1 MTETDEQVREK
12 HREIYKDVRPLNKDD
27 FSKPTKDQKKDLN
40 KQEAR
45 DGKIVVVKKE
55 EEKLPTLT
63 TYKYSKNG
71 KGELYESVL
80 IGGQPC
86 FITYNHNTSK
96 VEICPGIQEKFRI
109 LYPAEPS
116 DYSYPPYEFD
126 TKEEL
131 ELVYL
136 AANKQNLDT
145 LLSKSKSIVSKFN
158 DQDQHKLT
166 SIASDVVWSYFQDRF
181 ATTRYEVLTGGVG
194 SGKSALAATYG
205 AIGYR
210 PVNTTN
216 PTAAVIYRLLGN
228 IEPGQC
234 TMILEEAEKI
244 DQIYE
249 LMAVLKTGYTRDGK
263 VDRTNP
269 NTLKPEFFNS
279 YCFKIIVAER
289 SPNQESG
296 KGVVDRSFVHSCFK
310 GYPTYDIK
318 EILNP
323 TNTGGPEH
331 QKFRKELEDF
341 RKLLLIYRLIHFKD
355 EIPDIDIGII
365 ARDKELIKPTLQLFH
380 GTESQGRLIETFQT
394 ILDLKNSRKA
404 TSLHSAL
411 LDVAYKIIPDIDKEV
426 SSLDGKAEVYAKDF
440 WEKIP
445 ARMPG
450 QQDKFKPGEY
460 HSEEFGTLYKGT
472 VGKILHD
479 NFGVE
484 SKHTKDGN
492 QLTFYRH
499 TIKRLKAQLNSTI
512 SVNTV
517 NTVKAGEGGGTSNS
531 STNNN
536 ENNNY
541 CTKSEHENS
550 YKKTDPPPQKPSQ
563 PSQPSPRAQATCP
576 KCGPTGDAFHMK
588 IHIANCEGTI

>member
-1 MTETDEQVREK
+1 MRLLGVGKGPGKMTAETDEKIREEHGK
-12 HREIYKDVRPLNKDD
+12 IYKDIRPLTKED
-27 FSKPTKDQKKDLN
+27 FSNPTKSQKTDINRL
-40 KQEAR
+40 EAK
-45 DGKIVVVKKE
+45 DGKIVVNNKD

-71 KGELYESVL
+71 KGDLYEAVL
-80 IGGQPC
+80 IDGQPC
-86 FITYNHNTSK
+86 FITYNHTSSK
-96 VEICPGIQEKFRI
+96 LSICPGITEKFRI

-116 DYSYPPYEFD
+116 EYSYPPYEFD
-126 TKEEL
+126 SKEEL
-131 ELVYL
+131 ERVYS
-136 AANKQNLDT
+136 AAKKENLDT
-145 LLSKSKSIVSKFN
+145 LLAKAKSFVSMFN
-158 DQDQHKLT
+158 DQDGHKLD

-181 ATTRYEVLTGGVG
+181 ATTRYEALTGGVG

-244 DQIYE
+244 DQNYE
-249 LMAVLKTGYTRDGK
+249 IMAILKTGYTRDGK

-289 SPNQESG
+289 SPNQDSG

-310 GYPTYDIK
+310 GYPQYDIK

-331 QKFRKELEDF
+331 QALRTKLENF
-341 RKLLLIYRLIHFKD
+341 RKLLLMYRLYHFKD

-365 ARDKELIKPTLQLFH
+365 GRDKELVKPTLQLFH
-380 GTESQGRLIETFQT
+380 DTKSQAQLVETFQT

-404 TSLHSAL
+404 TSQHAAL
-411 LDVAYKIIPDIDKEV
+411 LDVVISAIPNIDEPIP
-426 SSLDGKAEVYAKDF
+426 SLDGKVDLSSKTF
-440 WEKIP
+440 WTLLPDRIE
-445 ARMPG
+445 G
-450 QQDKFKPGEY
+450 TQDKNKPGEY
-460 HSEEFGTLYKGT
+460 HSTEFGTLYKGT

-479 NFGVE
+479 NFGME
-484 SKHTKDGN
+484 SRHTKTGAVYTIN
-492 QLTFYRH
+492 RH
-499 TIKRLKAQLNSTI
+499 TIKRLRAQLNSKI
-512 SVNTV
+512 SIDQVTTV
-517 NTVKAGEGGGTSNS
+517 TTVTAGDEGGTLKLMNLSV
-531 STNNN
+531 
-536 ENNNY
+536 
-541 CTKSEHENS
+541 KL
-550 YKKTDPPPQKPSQ
+550 
-563 PSQPSPRAQATCP
+563 
-576 KCGPTGDAFHMK
+576 
-588 IHIANCEGTI
+588 I